1 MISNRSRCVSK
12 LARKS
17 MTVPEIEAFPASLGW
32 SLEKQLD
39 MFARIGAK
47 TTRVIH
53 AASNG

>member
-1 MISNRSRCVSK
+1 
-12 LARKS
+12 